1 MDSISKEHKRSI
13 LKEIQNGEISLLKN
27 TKIKYPDFH
36 WNEIYYEKTGDSIL
50 HVASHHGYK
59 QIIQYLLREF
69 NPCAVDIKNRDDKT
83 PLHEAAQFAR
93 YDSILELCSFDA
105 NVNVIRRGDWTPLM
119 LACTKIKSDI
129 NYKIVV
135 KLVEKGAH
143 INAQNKDGWT
153 CAHILAR
160 EGCIEIYDHLISNG
174 LNVNIKT
181 KNGRT
186 ALHIACLHGH
196 KDLIAILLKYIDI
209 NTTDNCGNT
218 PLHEAILGKNIEIA
232 TMLIQNGAEIKAKN
246 NSDFNLL
253 HLAASQDN
261 TTMLDYLINGLQIN
275 INIQNKN
282 GWTPLHCAARKGLK
296 NIYYY
301 LEKNG
306 ANTNIKDNYNRTAL
320 DYISI

>member
-50 HVASHHGYK
+50 HVASHH
-59 QIIQYLLREF
+59 
-69 NPCAVDIKNRDDKT
+69 DIKNRDDKT